1 MPEWIRKRC
10 FYSIKS
16 MKRTLVSCYG
26 LCLLMTL
33 ILWLTYAEYKELGY
47 IRVRGNIYSGQDSI
61 LTLYGCTFVV
71 ALMIMMT
78 IYSTFY
84 GLYQAKRGKISNL
97 PVNSICYNCESV
109 FNISEITSMVCTKCG
124 GTLEDLKGFYHRHP
138 EKNTTG

>member
-16 MKRTLVSCYG
+16 MKRTLVSCYS

-33 ILWLTYAEYKELGY
+33 ILLLMYAEYKKLGY
-47 IRVRGNIYSGQDSI
+47 IRIKGNIYSGQDSV
-61 LTLYGCTFVV
+61 LTLYGCTFVA

-84 GLYQAKRGKISNL
+84 GLYQAKRGKIPNY
-97 PVNSICYNCESV
+97 PVNSICYNCGSV
-109 FNISEITSMVCTKCG
+109 FYVSQITSMVCPKCG
-124 GTLEDLKGFYHRHP
+124 GNLEDLKSFYYRHP
-138 EKNTTG
+138 EKSRTG